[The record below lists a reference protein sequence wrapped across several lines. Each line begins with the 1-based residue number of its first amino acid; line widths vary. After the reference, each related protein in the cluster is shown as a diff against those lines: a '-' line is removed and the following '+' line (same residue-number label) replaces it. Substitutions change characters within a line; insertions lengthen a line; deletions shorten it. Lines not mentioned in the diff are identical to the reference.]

1 MVALL
6 MPQPLDT
13 PEPAR
18 SPRSALWLIGGFVL
32 GFVVIGAIVVGIFM
46 ASGARLAGG
55 GFLR

>member
-13 PEPAR
+13 PEPTR
-18 SPRSALWLIGGFVL
+18 SPRSAFWLVVGFAL
-32 GFVVIGAIVVGIFM
+32 GFLVIGAILVGIFM